1 MMQKTKLVGGE
12 PLIWV
17 FFELYVKFSSILA
30 PKSGIQNIRGA
41 EETHFETDALPLFEK
56 SLGLPN
62 SCHAFEKA
70 LAFHLCCHR

>member
-12 PLIWV
+12 V

-56 SLGLPN
+56 
-62 SCHAFEKA
+62 A
-70 LAFHLCCHR
+70 